1 MLGLKTLGVVLIIS
15 GFGSYGLM
23 GARRLDK
30 RVHQIRN
37 IRLAMAFLEK
47 EITYLHTPLTTA
59 LARAAQSIPYPASML
74 FSHCARSLQDRQGA
88 TFTEAWRA
96 SLEQLARVSELK
108 KEDLELLQSVASQLG
123 MSGADDQQRFFR
135 YIEEQLKI
143 QEDKSRHE
151 LESGR
156 KIRAYGGFI
165 LGSTVVLLL
174 F

>member
-1 MLGLKTLGVVLIIS
+1 MIGLKTLGVVLIIL

-23 GARRLDK
+23 GAQILDK
-30 RVHQIRN
+30 RVQQIRN
-37 IRLAMAFLEK
+37 IRLAMGFLEK

-59 LARAAQSIPYPASML
+59 LTRAAQSIPNPASML
-74 FSHCARSLQDRQGA
+74 FSQCAKSLQDRQGA
-88 TFTEAWRA
+88 TSSEAWKL
-96 SLEQLARVSELK
+96 SLENLARVSDLK

-123 MSGADDQQRFFR
+123 TSGVDEQQKFFR

-143 QEDKSRHE
+143 QEEKSRHE

-156 KIRAYGGFI
+156 KIRSYGGFI

-174 F
+174 L